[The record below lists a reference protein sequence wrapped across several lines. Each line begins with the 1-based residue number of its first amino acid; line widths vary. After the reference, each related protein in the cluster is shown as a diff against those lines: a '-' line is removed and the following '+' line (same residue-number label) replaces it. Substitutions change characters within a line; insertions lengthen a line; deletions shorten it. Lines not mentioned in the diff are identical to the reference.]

1 MPIELLSLIGG
12 GVSGFVFKLI
22 GTMVERQSALAE
34 LAIKTQAAADVSAD
48 RAEARGGAG
57 GTWVRRFIVMS
68 VLFAI
73 VGAPFIL
80 SFFEIST
87 FVEGEYGGIFGLFT
101 EQFKEVKGFLLVTE
115 LRTALLAIIGFY
127 FGQSTV
133 SARR

>member
-80 SFFEIST
+80 SFFGIST